1 MLRSLGNTDMRIKEV
16 GFGGIPIQRI
26 TQDDT
31 NKVVDELINQ
41 GVNFIDTAR
50 GYTVSEEYIG
60 NALEGRRE
68 KFYIATKS
76 MSRNYEDMKRDIDI
90 SLKNLK
96 TDYIDLYQIHNLKI
110 EEYNTIFDDDKAYK
124 ALLEAKE
131 EGKIKY
137 IGITSHSLEVIEK
150 AVEDGKF
157 ATIQFPYNI
166 VEDQADEV
174 FRKAYEKGI
183 GTIIMKPLA
192 GGAIDDGPLAIK
204 YILSKEYIDVA
215 IPGMNTVEQ
224 VIENVSVINNTQLTE
239 EDNLKIEKIRK
250 ELSGNFCRR
259 CEYCLPCPKNVNIP
273 QNFLLEGYYTRYN
286 LKEWALERYELLGD
300 SKASEC
306 IECGLCEEKCPYNL
320 PIRNMLKNVCDKL
333 EKK

>member
-1 MLRSLGNTDMRIKEV
+1 MINLGSTEIKIKRV

-31 NKVVDELINQ
+31 NKVIDELINQ
-41 GVNFIDTAR
+41 GINFIDTAR

-60 NALEGRRE
+60 NSIEGRRE

-76 MSRNYEDMKRDIDI
+76 MSRSYEDMKRDIDI

-96 TDYIDLYQIHNLKI
+96 TNYIDLYQIHNLKI
-110 EEYNTIFDDDKAYK
+110 EEYSKIFDDNKAYR

-131 EGKIKY
+131 EGKIRY
-137 IGITSHSLEVIEK
+137 IGITSHSLGTIEK
-150 AVEDGKF
+150 AVEDNKF
-157 ATIQFPYNI
+157 DTIQFPYNI

-174 FRKAYEKGI
+174 FRKAHEKGI
-183 GTIIMKPLA
+183 GTITMKPLA

-204 YILSKEYIDVA
+204 YILSKDYIDVA

-224 VIENVSVINNTQLTE
+224 VKENVSVINKIELTE

-286 LKEWALERYELLGD
+286 LKEWALERYESLGD

-306 IECGLCEEKCPYNL
+306 VECGLCEEKCPYNL

-333 EKK
+333 ENK